1 MCLLPVV
8 CTTEEDRS
16 VVETFGDNKV
26 LCEPSLPSIEH
37 KQSRWWLSI
46 GSGWYMMYTFD
57 HDNIQRNSIIR
68 QSEYKI
74 DHTQHMQVAQ
84 DLVTEDTCGPH

>member
-1 MCLLPVV
+1 M
-8 CTTEEDRS
+8 
-16 VVETFGDNKV
+16 
-26 LCEPSLPSIEH
+26 I
-37 KQSRWWLSI
+37 
-46 GSGWYMMYTFD
+46 YTFD